1 MTPTLNISI
10 YISNINFMEDIMV
23 TLNCNAKINLSL
35 DVVGKRP
42 DGYHNIELI
51 FLEIPLWDEVTV
63 TLREDGI
70 INLSCDDKTLPT
82 DEKNIAYKAAKA
94 FFLEYG
100 ENLGCDISL
109 KKNIPHGAGL
119 AGGSADA
126 AGVLKG
132 LNSLLSSP
140 FSQEKLMEIGVKLG
154 ADVPFCIMGG
164 CAFAEGIGE
173 VLTPLPKPQGLYY
186 LLIKPEDSISTAYVY
201 QNLDLNKKPENMDMK
216 LVIKSIKDNDKEALF
231 KYSGNIMEDVTANK
245 CPVIYEIKD
254 LLVENGAKKALMSGS
269 GTTVFGIFD
278 DKAIAKRAYNI
289 LKKDYEKIYLV

>member
-1 MTPTLNISI
+1 MNSITLNAH
-10 YISNINFMEDIMV
+10 
-23 TLNCNAKINLSL
+23 AKINLSL

-51 FLEIPLWDEVTV
+51 FLEIPLWDEVSV
-63 TLREDGI
+63 TLRNDGI
-70 INLSCDDKTLPT
+70 INLTCDDKTLPT

-100 ENLGCDISL
+100 ESLGCDIAL

-132 LNSLLSSP
+132 LNQLLDSP
-140 FSQEKLMEIGVKLG
+140 FTKEKLMEIGVTLG

-173 VLTPLPKPQGLYY
+173 ILTPLPKPEGLYY
-186 LLIKPEDSISTAYVY
+186 LLIKPEESISTAYVY
-201 QNLDLNKKPENMDMK
+201 QNLDLNKKPENMDISA
-216 LVIKSIKDNDKEALF
+216 VVDAIKNNDHEALY
-231 KYSGNIMEDVTANK
+231 KYSGNLMEDVAAGK

-254 LLVENGAKKALMSGS
+254 ILMENGAKKSLMSGS

-278 DKAIAKRAYNI
+278 DKDIAKKAYEN
-289 LKKDYEKIYLV
+289 LAKEYKRIYLV

>member
-1 MTPTLNISI
+1 MKTI
-10 YISNINFMEDIMV
+10 

-51 FLEIPLWDEVTV
+51 FLEIPLWDTISV
-63 TLREDGI
+63 TLKNDGI

-94 FFLEYG
+94 FFTEYG
-100 ENLGCDISL
+100 ENFGCDISI

-126 AGVLKG
+126 AGVLKA
-132 LNSLLSSP
+132 LNQLLSSP
-140 FSQEKLMEIGVKLG
+140 FSQKKLMEIGVMLG
-154 ADVPFCIMGG
+154 ADVPFCIIGG

-173 VLTPLPKPQGLYY
+173 ILTPLPKPEGLYY
-186 LLIKPEDSISTAYVY
+186 LLIKPEESISTPYVY
-201 QNLDLNKKPENMDMK
+201 QNLDLNKKPETLDIR
-216 LVIKSIKDNDKEALF
+216 LVIKAIKENDNEALI
-231 KYSGNIMEDVTANK
+231 KYSGNIMEDVTGK
-245 CPVIYEIKD
+245 RCPIIYEIKD
-254 LLVENGAKKALMSGS
+254 VLSKSGAKKALMSGS

-278 DKAIAKRAYNI
+278 NKDVAENAFDA
-289 LKKDYEKIYLV
+289 LKKRYQKVYLV

>member
-1 MTPTLNISI
+1 MI
-10 YISNINFMEDIMV
+10 

-51 FLEIPLWDEVTV
+51 FLEIPLYDTV
-63 TLREDGI
+63 SISLRNDGE

-100 ENLGCDISL
+100 KNLGCDIVL

-132 LNSLLSSP
+132 LNKLLSSP
-140 FSQEKLMEIGVKLG
+140 FTEEKLMEIGVKLG
-154 ADVPFCIMGG
+154 ADVPFCVMGG

-173 VLTPLPKPQGLYY
+173 ILTPLPKPDGLYY
-186 LLIKPEDSISTAYVY
+186 LLIKPEESISTPYVY
-201 QNLDLNKKPENMDMK
+201 QNLDLNKKPENLDMQR
-216 LVIKSIKDNDKEALF
+216 VINAIKKNDKDSLF
-231 KYSGNIMEDVTANK
+231 KYSGNIMEDVTGKK

-254 LLVENGAKKALMSGS
+254 SLMKNGAKKALMSGS

-278 DKAIAKRAYNI
+278 DKSIAEKAFENLKSSYNR
-289 LKKDYEKIYLV
+289 IYLV

>member
-1 MTPTLNISI
+1 MKTI
-10 YISNINFMEDIMV
+10 

-63 TLREDGI
+63 TLRDDGI
-70 INLSCDDKTLPT
+70 INLTCDDKTLPT

-94 FFLEYG
+94 FFKEYG
-100 ENLGCDISL
+100 ENLGCDIAL

-132 LNSLLSSP
+132 LNELLDFP
-140 FSQEKLMEIGVKLG
+140 FTQEKLMEIGVTLG

-164 CAFAEGIGE
+164 CAFAE
-173 VLTPLPKPQGLYY
+173 
-186 LLIKPEDSISTAYVY
+186 
-201 QNLDLNKKPENMDMK
+201 
-216 LVIKSIKDNDKEALF
+216 
-231 KYSGNIMEDVTANK
+231 
-245 CPVIYEIKD
+245 
-254 LLVENGAKKALMSGS
+254 
-269 GTTVFGIFD
+269 
-278 DKAIAKRAYNI
+278 
-289 LKKDYEKIYLV
+289 

>member
-1 MTPTLNISI
+1 
-10 YISNINFMEDIMV
+10 MV

-51 FLEIPLWDEVTV
+51 FLEIPLWDTLSV
-63 TLREDGI
+63 TLRNDGI

-94 FFLEYG
+94 FFSEYG
-100 ENLGCDISL
+100 ENMGCDITL

-126 AGVLKG
+126 AGVLKA
-132 LNSLLSSP
+132 LNQLLSSP

-154 ADVPFCIMGG
+154 ADVPFCVMGG

-173 VLTPLPKPQGLYY
+173 ILTPLPKPEDIYY
-186 LLIKPEDSISTAYVY
+186 LLIKPEESISTPYVY
-201 QNLDLNKKPENMDMK
+201 QNLDLNKKPENLDMK
-216 LVIKSIKDNDKEALF
+216 LVIKAIKENDKESLF
-231 KYSGNIMEDVTANK
+231 KYSGNIMEDVTGKK

-254 LLVENGAKKALMSGS
+254 TLTKSGAKKALMSGS

-278 DKAIAKRAYNI
+278 NKDIADRAYNI
-289 LKKDYEKIYLV
+289 LKKDYENIYLV